1 MFLGG
6 VAVGWLDG
14 RVEGVGLEVAE
25 GSVEGMDRGVVGR
38 GVVGR
43 GVVGGLGGM
52 GRRMIGRGVVGGLGG
67 MGRERLGGL
76 ERDGGG
82 GRVPGRETARRR
94 ARRWVQ
100 ERAPADCSCCTASQ
114 NRPSKGTKVRAR
126 TSGREEVGST
136 KSR

>member
-1 MFLGG
+1 
-6 VAVGWLDG
+6 
-14 RVEGVGLEVAE
+14 VGLEVAE
-25 GSVEGMDRGVVGR
+25 GSVEGRGRLIGG

-52 GRRMIGRGVVGGLGG
+52 GRRMIGRGGVGGLGG

-94 ARRWVQ
+94 VRRWVQ

-114 NRPSKGTKVRAR
+114 NRPSKSTKVRAR
-126 TSGREEVGST
+126 TSGREEFGST